1 MTTTKTTRQITK
13 PVVFIAA
20 GDTFEWNGRT
30 VTCERV
36 SREPIRNARI
46 VHLTDGTELYF
57 RRENCASVKVTQ
69 TVPVTKDFDLW
80 NVTTR
85 TIVGHLNVPADP
97 ANCFFGTFSLWTPD
111 AGFCAKQVRS
121 GNFLCVPFNREPV
134 FPGADGYEA
143 NTINAEA
150 P

>member
-1 MTTTKTTRQITK
+1 MNTTTTTRQITK

-57 RRENCASVKVTQ
+57 RRENCATVKVTQ
-69 TVPVTKDFDLW
+69 QVPVTKDFDIW

-85 TIVGHLNVPADP
+85 QIVGHVNFPAHPD
-97 ANCFFGTFSLWTPD
+97 NCFFGTFAVWNAQD
-111 AGFCAKQVRS
+111 GFTSKQVRS
-121 GNFLCVPFNREPV
+121 GNHLLVTFNWDPL
-134 FPGADGYEA
+134 FPGDAGYEA